1 MKIKT
6 RRYYIYYITKILF
19 FLIGLVPRSVSL
31 VIADL
36 LGKMAFIFLGKF
48 RRIALSNLNDVFSDD
63 HQRNARIARDVFRNL
78 AKNGA
83 DWIKL
88 TSFSEKDVKDLVTE
102 AYGFEY
108 LDEVLAK
115 GKGAIVLGSHF
126 GNWELLSI
134 YVKVRGHEGAVIG
147 RRMYFHK
154 YDKFVTR
161 LRTRFGAGLIYRD
174 ESPKKILRILKK
186 GQVLGMLAD
195 QDVSSVEGV
204 FVDFFG
210 KPAYTP
216 TAPVKL
222 GMATG
227 AGLVPAFMIRKP
239 DNTYKM
245 IIEKPISLLPG
256 EDKEED
262 VRRYTQLWTDVLEK
276 YVREYPEQWVW
287 LHSRWKTKKPVHRTT

>member
-36 LGKMAFIFLGKF
+36 LGKAAFIFLGKF

-102 AYGFEY
+102 AHGFEY

-161 LRTRFGAGLIYRD
+161 LRTRFGGRLNAANR
-174 ESPKKILRILKK
+174 
-186 GQVLGMLAD
+186 
-195 QDVSSVEGV
+195 
-204 FVDFFG
+204 
-210 KPAYTP
+210 
-216 TAPVKL
+216 
-222 GMATG
+222 
-227 AGLVPAFMIRKP
+227 
-239 DNTYKM
+239 
-245 IIEKPISLLPG
+245 SLLAAP
-256 EDKEED
+256 
-262 VRRYTQLWTDVLEK
+262 
-276 YVREYPEQWVW
+276 
-287 LHSRWKTKKPVHRTT
+287 